1 MKTIY
6 ALYAML
12 FARPAFFRLNRV
24 IYHLGLRG
32 LGVLN
37 WQNEHL
43 RGERDLLQS
52 LMAKARP
59 GDVVIDI
66 GANEGDF
73 SEMVLELASD
83 AKVYA
88 VEPHP
93 KTFARLSRRLGD
105 KATCF
110 NLALASSPGTAKLFD
125 YSDRDGSSH
134 ASLHKS
140 VITDIHKSD
149 VSDVEVTVETLGNLA
164 RANGIADIFLL
175 KIDAE
180 GAEYDILSGAAED
193 LETGGLSVKY
203 LQVEFNEMN
212 AVSQSFIRDFEALLP
227 DHTPHRILPGG
238 RLLDISGHP
247 PVLKEIFAY
256 QNIVFVRR
264 DLSV

>member
-12 FARPAFFRLNRV
+12 FARPAFFRLNRM

-37 WQNEHL
+37 WQNENV
-43 RGERDLLQS
+43 RGERDFLRS
-52 LMAKARP
+52 LMATVRP

-73 SEMVLELASD
+73 SAMVLELASD

-93 KTFARLSRRLGD
+93 KTFTRLSRRLGHN
-105 KATCF
+105 ATCI
-110 NLALASSPGTAKLFD
+110 NVALASSPGTAKLFD
-125 YSDRDGSSH
+125 YSNGDGSSH

-140 VITDIHKSD
+140 VIADIHKSD

-164 RANGIADIFLL
+164 RSNGIADIFLL

-180 GAEYDILSGAAED
+180 GAEYDILRGAAKELD
-193 LETGGLSVKY
+193 SGVLSVKY

-212 AVSQSFIRDFEALLP
+212 VVSQSFIRDFEALLP

-238 RLLDISGHP
+238 RLLDLSGQP
-247 PVLKEIFAY
+247 PVMKEIFAY

-264 DLSV
+264 DISS